1 MKSSASSTSLKEDDD
16 DDRSWGDLMMSN
28 CAWVSQATQMKSY
41 ANYVTQ
47 WQHKKSINFISDF
60 VLFVPSLDRESTRPR
75 SLLSHYYCEFHYLHS
90 YTRRVVLLSNIWRRR
105 KKIVREKR
113 KNGKIRYEPSPSMAI
128 NYIESL
134 KELSRSRASS
144 FFTMY
149 TQQQQPSIPIHLT
162 LSTIHFKHSR
172 KSNKRWKSIR
182 RKIRWRKIPGT
193 SIEILNF
200 SMKYLNKFHKYLKDH
215 S

>member
-1 MKSSASSTSLKEDDD
+1 MTIRAGAIWWCRTVRESHKQLKWNHMRITLHNGSTRKVSISSVILSFLFRVSIVNRLDPDL
-16 DDRSWGDLMMSN
+16 SW
-28 CAWVSQATQMKSY
+28 AIIIV
-41 ANYVTQ
+41 
-47 WQHKKSINFISDF
+47 NFIICIVILA
-60 VLFVPSLDRESTRPR
+60 VLFCCRMSE
-75 SLLSHYYCEFHYLHS
+75 EEG
-90 YTRRVVLLSNIWRRR
+90 
-105 KKIVREKR
+105 KKIAREKK

-162 LSTIHFKHSR
+162 LSPDKLQAHSR